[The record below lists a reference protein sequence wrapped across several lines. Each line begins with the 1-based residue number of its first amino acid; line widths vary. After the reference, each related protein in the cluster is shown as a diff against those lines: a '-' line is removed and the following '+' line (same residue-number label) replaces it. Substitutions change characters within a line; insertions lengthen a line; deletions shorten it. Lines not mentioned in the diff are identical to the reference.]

1 MTETDVKYMELA
13 FQEAV
18 KAGAADEVPVGA
30 VVVSP
35 EGEILSAACN
45 AGEYGENAMAHAEIK
60 ALKHAAAVL
69 GQSRLWGCT
78 LYVTLEPCTMC
89 AAAISMMRIKRLV
102 FGAENK
108 KGGAVVN
115 GVRFYEQPTCNHRP
129 VVEKG
134 VMAEECGALLTAFF
148 KNKR

>member
-1 MTETDVKYMELA
+1 MSEADIKYMELA
-13 FQEAV
+13 LQEAV

-35 EGEILSAACN
+35 EGEVLSMACN
-45 AGEYGENAMAHAEIK
+45 TGEHGENAMAHAEIK
-60 ALKHAAAVL
+60 ALAHAAAAL
-69 GQSRLWGCT
+69 EQSRLWECT

-89 AAAISMMRIKRLV
+89 AAAVSMMRIKRLV

-129 VVEKG
+129 VVECG
-134 VMAEECGALLTAFF
+134 VMAEECGTLLTAFF